1 MQIIMDKTI
10 DDLYKAM
17 SKNIDDLY
25 KELMD
30 AQERLQFQ
38 TLRQRGI
45 ITNMVLFLNPKHK
58 AVMEEALYEAG
69 IQKIPIIYSAYIE
82 EDKMYCSTDV
92 DFVDAVKRSL
102 IWKGEWDDEH

>member
-1 MQIIMDKTI
+1 MGKT
-10 DDLYKAM
+10 
-17 SKNIDDLY
+17 IDDLY

-45 ITNMVLFLNPKHK
+45 ITDMVLFLNPKHK
-58 AVMEEALYEAG
+58 TVIEEALYEAG
-69 IQKIPIIYSAYIE
+69 IQKIPIVYSAHIE

-92 DFVDAVKRSL
+92 DFVATVKRSL
-102 IWKGEWDDEH
+102 AWRGEWDDELL